1 MGPVPREEA
10 APNAMVPVPVP
21 VPDLN
26 APRLRA
32 ARRPR
37 GAGRALVLAFALGL
51 AAWAAIPGGP
61 LAAGEAAAQTMADAQ
76 RAIEV
81 TQAVIERATLATGC
95 APGETRLAC
104 AYLAQAISLQQSAR
118 ASYAGGFYRDAVA
131 LTLRARDRAYSA
143 LRTGEDVTGGAF
155 VRLSIERTDA
165 LIERIA
171 AVVRESASEPA
182 RRNLDLAVELQ
193 RKAKGLAEA
202 GRPRAALAATAQ
214 ARDRAFR
221 ALRLA
226 DGGAG
231 ATPDRA
237 RGALERTDDLL
248 RASAWVAEVGPA
260 RAAFEQA
267 RAMQERAWDR
277 FRAGQAARALQL
289 SLSARDQL
297 GRALERADRDGPASP
312 GR

>member
-1 MGPVPREEA
+1 MIANGR
-10 APNAMVPVPVP
+10 
-21 VPDLN
+21 
-26 APRLRA
+26 RLRTV
-32 ARRPR
+32 
-37 GAGRALVLAFALGL
+37 ALALGL
-51 AAWAAIPGGP
+51 ALGAGGALPGGAFAP
-61 LAAGEAAAQTMADAQ
+61 AVAHAQTLADAQ

-81 TQAVIERATLATGC
+81 TQSVIERAIVATGC

-104 AYLAQAISLQQSAR
+104 SYLAQAITLQQSAR
-118 ASYAGGFYRDAVA
+118 ASFASGFYRDAVA

-165 LIERIA
+165 LLERIGS
-171 AVVRESASEPA
+171 VVRESGSEPA
-182 RRNLDLAVELQ
+182 RRSLDVAAELQ
-193 RKAKGLAEA
+193 RRAKRLAEA
-202 GRPRAALAATAQ
+202 GRPRAALSATAQ

-231 ATPDRA
+231 ATPERA
-237 RGALERTDDLL
+237 RGVLERTDDLL
-248 RASAWVAEVGPA
+248 RASAWLADVEPA
-260 RAAFEQA
+260 RPAFEKA
-267 RAMQERAWDR
+267 RALEERAWGR
-277 FRAGQAARALQL
+277 LRAGQPGKAVEL

-297 GRALERADRDGPASP
+297 GRALERADRDGRSSP

>member
-1 MGPVPREEA
+1 
-10 APNAMVPVPVP
+10 MVPTT
-21 VPDLN
+21 
-26 APRLRA
+26 RRIRIA
-32 ARRPR
+32 ALALCLVL
-37 GAGRALVLAFALGL
+37 GAGGAF
-51 AAWAAIPGGP
+51 PGGA
-61 LAAGEAAAQTMADAQ
+61 LAPAAAHAQTLADAQ

-81 TQAVIERATLATGC
+81 TQSVIERATVATAC

-104 AYLAQAISLQQSAR
+104 VYLAQAISLQSSAR
-118 ASYAGGFYRDAVA
+118 ASYGSGFYRDAVA

-143 LRTGEDVTGGAF
+143 LRTGQDVTGGAF

-171 AVVRESASEPA
+171 AIVRESGSEPA
-182 RRNLDLAVELQ
+182 RRNLDLAAELQ
-193 RKAKGLAEA
+193 RKAKSLAEA
-202 GRPRAALAATAQ
+202 GRPRAALSATSQ

-237 RGALERTDDLL
+237 RSVLERTDDLL
-248 RASAWVAEVGPA
+248 RSSTWVADVDAA
-260 RAAFEQA
+260 RAAFEKA
-267 RAMQERAWDR
+267 RALEERAWGR
-277 FRAGQAARALQL
+277 LRAGQAGKAVEL

-297 GRALERADRDGPASP
+297 GRALERADRDGRSSP
-312 GR
+312 DR

>member
-1 MGPVPREEA
+1 
-10 APNAMVPVPVP
+10 MVPTWT
-21 VPDLN
+21 
-26 APRLRA
+26 RIRIA
-32 ARRPR
+32 A
-37 GAGRALVLAFALGL
+37 LALGL
-51 AAWAAIPGGP
+51 ALGAGGAIPGGP
-61 LAAGEAAAQTMADAQ
+61 LVPVEAQAQTLADAQ

-81 TQAVIERATLATGC
+81 TQSVIDRATVATAC

-104 AYLAQAISLQQSAR
+104 VYLAQSISLQQSAR
-118 ASYAGGFYRDAVA
+118 ASYGSGFYRDAVA

-143 LRTGEDVTGGAF
+143 LRTGQDVTGGAF

-171 AVVRESASEPA
+171 AIVRESGSEPA
-182 RRNLDLAVELQ
+182 RRNLDLAAELQ
-193 RKAKGLAEA
+193 RKAKALAEA
-202 GRPRAALAATAQ
+202 GRPRAALSATAQ

-231 ATPDRA
+231 AVPDRA
-237 RGALERTDDLL
+237 RSVLERTDDLL
-248 RASAWVAEVGPA
+248 RASAWLAEVEPA
-260 RAAFEQA
+260 RAAFEKA
-267 RAMQERAWDR
+267 RALEERAWGR
-277 FRAGQAARALQL
+277 LRAGQAGKAVEL

-297 GRALERADRDGPASP
+297 GRALERADRDGKSSP